1 MGGGT
6 SMTSFSRSSPVIFA
20 DGEHIVVKFDGADNG
35 SVILKIPFTPA

>member
-6 SMTSFSRSSPVIFA
+6 SITSFSRSSPAIFA
-20 DGEHIVVKFDGADNG
+20 DGEVIVVRFDGIDDG